1 MSNVRSYIFL
11 TFRSILVLLLL
22 AGCAAESKGP
32 VANIYHNI
40 TARYNA
46 YFLAKEKMEEVED
59 ALAQAQA
66 QERNFNKL
74 LYIFPEVDTNV
85 VKSVQ
90 PQLEDVLKKASIAID
105 RHKHSKWVDDSYI
118 LVGKTRFYNGEFEHA
133 VETFKYVNVNSEDDA
148 ARHQALINLMRTFV
162 THQEL
167 NNAKAVADYLRK
179 EKLNKENSRKYH
191 QVLAY
196 LYQQREDW
204 EEMAAALQLAA
215 PHTPKSEGRARLY
228 FLLGQLYQQMDQD
241 KQAYESFRQTLKSSP
256 DYELSFYARLN
267 MAQVSDLADGQDEK
281 QIRRYFTKLLKD
293 KKNREYRDKI
303 YYELGRFEE
312 RQGNLD
318 AAIKNYKEA
327 VQASINNTRQKS
339 YAYLALAELY
349 YDTYSDYTKAKLYYD
364 STMMQ
369 LPADEPTY
377 AQVEKRQQV
386 LDELVANLNTV
397 QEQDSL
403 LRLVQLD
410 SLSLRTYLEDVA
422 RQQIAEEERQARL
435 AENATFNQVNVRPGF
450 NTVADNFGLSGGS
463 PGGNGEWYF
472 YNTSLISIG
481 RSEFIKQ
488 WGERPLQDNWRHL
501 SRDQRENTNVVT
513 QQQQIENFGENEAAP
528 ALSPAEVLAARTT
541 ELYNTL
547 PLTEE
552 QRLQAFSS
560 VETAFY
566 SLGKIYNYELEEPE
580 KAVTSF
586 TTLLDRFPASE
597 YRPEVLYQLYLMYQG
612 KDEALAQKYKEELIT
627 NFPGTTFAKVAEN
640 PNYHEENDQASAYL
654 KEIYAQAYQWYD
666 NAQYKKA
673 DSILHVN
680 LRQYPENSFSE
691 QLMLLQILVK
701 GKTEGTAPYQYAL
714 GQFIENAQNERLRAY
729 ASELLQASYA
739 FGENNAKRQGTRYVE
754 DFEQPHYFILLYE
767 NEKNL
772 ADTLIK
778 TIDSFILDY
787 KEDTDLKA
795 TNLRLSDKQSMVYVS
810 QFPNRTAAVQYLREL
825 ERSRLI
831 PEKAKNA
838 NPKLF
843 VITRDNF
850 QILYDTKDVNS
861 YLQFFTKFYN

>member
-1 MSNVRSYIFL
+1 MPNVRSYIFL
-11 TFRSILVLLLL
+11 SIRSFLFLLFL

-46 YFLAKEKMEEVED
+46 YFLAKEKMAEVED
-59 ALAQAQA
+59 AFAQA

-85 VKSVQ
+85 VNSVQ

-105 RHKHSKWVDDSYI
+105 RHKNSKWVDDSYI

-196 LYQQREDW
+196 LYQHRQDW
-204 EEMAAALQLAA
+204 EQMAAALQVAA
-215 PHTPKSEGRARLY
+215 PLTPKNEGRARLY
-228 FLLGQLYQQMDQD
+228 FLLGQLYQQMGQD
-241 KQAYESFRQTLKSSP
+241 KEAYESFRKTLKSNP

-267 MAQVSDLADGQDEK
+267 MAQVFDLAEEKDEK
-281 QIRRYFTKLLKD
+281 KIRRYFQKLLGD

-312 RQGNLD
+312 RQGNLE
-318 AAIKNYKEA
+318 AAINNYKKS
-327 VQASINNTRQKS
+327 VQASVNNTRQKS

-349 YDTYSDYTKAKLYYD
+349 YDTYADYEKAKLYYD

-369 LPADEPTY
+369 LPTDEPNY
-377 AQVEKRQQV
+377 VQVEKRQQV
-386 LDELVANLNTV
+386 LDELVSQLNTV
-397 QEQDSL
+397 QLQDSL

-410 SLSLRTYLEDVA
+410 SLSLRTYLEDIA

-435 AENATFNQVNVRPGF
+435 VENAPFNQVNVRPGF
-450 NTVADNFGLSGGS
+450 NTVRDDFGLRGGS
-463 PGGNGEWYF
+463 PGGSGEWYF
-472 YNTSLISIG
+472 YNNSLVSIG

-488 WGERPLQDNWRHL
+488 WGERPLQDNWRHF

-513 QQQQIENFGENEAAP
+513 QQQEIENFSEGGVSP
-528 ALSPAEVLAARTT
+528 TLDPAEIIAARTAD
-541 ELYNTL
+541 LYGTL
-547 PLTEE
+547 PLEEE
-552 QRLQAFSS
+552 QRLQAFSL
-560 VETAFY
+560 VETAY
-566 SLGKIYNYELEEPE
+566 YKLGKIYNYDLEEPE
-580 KAVTSF
+580 RAASSF
-586 TTLLDRFPASE
+586 ETLLERFPSTE

-612 KDEALAQKYKEELIT
+612 KDDALAQRYKKELIE
-627 NFPGTTFAKVAEN
+627 NFPNTTFAKVAEN

-654 KEIYAQAYQWYD
+654 KKVYAQAYKWYEQ
-666 NAQYKKA
+666 NQFKKA
-673 DSILHVN
+673 DSLLQVN
-680 LRQYPENSFSE
+680 LRQYPENSFRE
-691 QLMLLQILVK
+691 QLQLLQILVK
-701 GKTEGTAPYQYAL
+701 GKTDGTARYQYEL
-714 GQFIENAQNERLRAY
+714 GQFIENAQDDRLRTY

-739 FGENNAKRQGTRYVE
+739 FGENNAKRQGTRFVE
-754 DFEQPHYFILLYE
+754 DFEQPHYFILAYE

-778 TIDSFILDY
+778 TIDSFILNY
-787 KEDTDLKA
+787 KKVPDLKA
-795 TNLRLSDKQSMVYVS
+795 TNLSLSGNQSMVYVS
-810 QFPNRTAAVQYLREL
+810 QFPDRSSAVQYLREL
-825 ERSRLI
+825 ERRKLI
-831 PEKAKNA
+831 PEVAKNA
-838 NPKLF
+838 NPKVF
-843 VITRDNF
+843 VISRDNF
-850 QILYDTKDVNS
+850 QILYDTKDLNS
-861 YLQFFTKFYN
+861 YLKFFTKFYN